1 MLKQSFSDALKGIF
15 IGLILS
21 IFFSY
26 LFSPELYL
34 LKSQLCSRPLD
45 VLTSCSRLTGHCS
58 IAPSFGV
65 RLGSSLAS
73 EVSSFKKTGVSYGLL

>member
-1 MLKQSFSDALKGIF
+1 MLKQSFSDALKGIL

-34 LKSQLCSRPLD
+34 PLSPNSA
-45 VLTSCSRLTGHCS
+45 VGRWMFLHHVHGSLSCS
-58 IAPSFGV
+58 IVPSFGV

-73 EVSSFKKTGVSYGLL
+73 EVSSFKKTGASYGLL

>member
-26 LFSPELYL
+26 LFSPEVPTLQ
-34 LKSQLCSRPLD
+34 SAAGCSCIMF
-45 VLTSCSRLTGHCS
+45 TAHWSCSIVL
-58 IAPSFGV
+58 SFGV
-65 RLGSSLAS
+65 RLGSSLAW
-73 EVSSFKKTGVSYGLL
+73 EVSSFKKTGASYGLL

>member
-34 LKSQLCSRPLD
+34 PLSPNSAVGRWMFLHHVHGSLVMLYCALVWGAIG
-45 VLTSCSRLTGHCS
+45 VL
-58 IAPSFGV
+58 
-65 RLGSSLAS
+65 LAS
-73 EVSSFKKTGVSYGLL
+73 EVSSFKKTGASYGLL